1 MENNTVIYVTAEF
14 YCLRTLFIFRDFL
27 ALNVYVA
34 LCYYKLDY
42 FDVSQVNSLF
52 FSTTYM
58 IPNLSRQKLLST
70 YSIHWLLFEQRTC
83 S

>member
-14 YCLRTLFIFRDFL
+14 YCLRTLFTFRDFL

-52 FSTTYM
+52 FSTT
-58 IPNLSRQKLLST
+58 
-70 YSIHWLLFEQRTC
+70 
-83 S
+83 

>member
-1 MENNTVIYVTAEF
+1 MENNTVIYVTAKF
-14 YCLRTLFIFRDFL
+14 YCSGTLFIFRDFL

-52 FSTTYM
+52 FFDCIYDSK
-58 IPNLSRQKLLST
+58 SQ
-70 YSIHWLLFEQRTC
+70 
-83 S
+83 